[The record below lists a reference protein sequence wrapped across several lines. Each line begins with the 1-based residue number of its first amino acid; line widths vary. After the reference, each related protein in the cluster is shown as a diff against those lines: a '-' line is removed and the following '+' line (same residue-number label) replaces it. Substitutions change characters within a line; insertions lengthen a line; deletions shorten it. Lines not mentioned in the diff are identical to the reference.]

1 MSGCGCEVEI
11 KDDSQKQVLYW
22 LLAINGLMFFIE
34 ISVGWLAQST
44 ALIADSLDMLADA
57 IVYIIGLYA
66 VGKAASDKAKAAL
79 FSGYFQGLLGAMII
93 LDIIRRIFQGSEPVS
108 NLIIIFGVIA
118 LIANSI
124 CLVLIHKH
132 KDGDVHMRASWI
144 FSANDV
150 IANLGVIISGILVLT
165 LNSRWPDIIIGLI
178 IAMIILRGARHIYLD
193 AKEELQ
199 LANASAL
206 TTNSC
211 CKTSDN
217 SKSCCDD

>member
-1 MSGCGCEVEI
+1 
-11 KDDSQKQVLYW
+11 
-22 LLAINGLMFFIE
+22 
-34 ISVGWLAQST
+34 
-44 ALIADSLDMLADA
+44 
-57 IVYIIGLYA
+57 
-66 VGKAASDKAKAAL
+66 
-79 FSGYFQGLLGAMII
+79 MII
-93 LDIIRRIFQGSEPVS
+93 IDIIRRIFQGSEPVS
-108 NLIIIFGVIA
+108 NLIIIFGFIA

-124 CLVLIHKH
+124 CLFFIHKH

-178 IAMIILRGARHIYLD
+178 IAMIILRGARHIYFD
-193 AKEELQ
+193 AKKELK
-199 LANASAL
+199 LTNASAL
-206 TTNSC
+206 ATSSC